1 MRDAAHSRTIC
12 EVLREINDIHQG
24 DTQIDI
30 STRAM
35 LREAVD
41 MAKRMDRRLKEYN
54 QEWDKDWW
62 ENNPDAN
69 ADIER
74 RMAVD
79 YLAMDDDV
87 IPEAIRRI
95 PSMGG
100 REIGRYLREWAA
112 SALAGTSIVELGSW
126 LGAGTAQLALG
137 VAQSKRG
144 VVVHAFDR
152 FKANQSEI
160 QKAASHGIVV
170 KAGDLTVDLVR
181 KLVTPE
187 LAEYIAFHQGEIM
200 KAKWNGQKI
209 AVYVDD
215 ACKREKEFMH
225 ALRTFGPS
233 FVPRETMIVLM
244 DFWYFERY
252 PNDRWLRFQHDWMRR
267 YAKNF
272 EWTNGRL
279 PGTSAS
285 AFRYLG
291 GTPWQEGK

>member
-1 MRDAAHSRTIC
+1 MRDAAHSRTVC

-62 ENNPDAN
+62 ENNPNVND
-69 ADIER
+69 DIER

-79 YLAMDDDV
+79 YLAMDDDT

-112 SALAGTSIVELGSW
+112 RAQKGQAIVELGSW

-160 QKAASHGIVV
+160 QKAATHGIVV
-170 KAGDLTVDLVR
+170 KAGDSTVDLVR
-181 KLVTPE
+181 GLITPS
-187 LAEYIAFHQGEIM
+187 LAEHVAFHQGEIM
-200 KAKWNGQKI
+200 KAKWNGQPI

-215 ACKREKEFMH
+215 ACKREKEFLH

-233 FVPRETMIVLM
+233 FIPNETVIVLM

-252 PNDRWLRFQHDWMRR
+252 PEDRGLRFQHDWMK
-267 YAKNF
+267 KNINHF
-272 EWTNGRL
+272 EHTQGRM
-279 PGTSAS
+279 PGTSATV
-285 AFRYLG
+285 FRYLRG
-291 GTPWQEGK
+291 KPWAEVK